1 MLYIL
6 QSEYCPYKRWC
17 KLTDK
22 AGSRLSDFW
31 SFPVLHMYSPQNS
44 TKEKKLKRGLESPV
58 LDDNAAPWV
67 KGHRVISE
75 KDGEILITDRAS

>member
-6 QSEYCPYKRWC
+6 ESEYCPYKRWC

-31 SFPVLHMYSPQNS
+31 SFPVLHMYSPQNGIHPTTGGLS
-44 TKEKKLKRGLESPV
+44 GQLMTYMHIEKYLARSNGVSV
-58 LDDNAAPWV
+58 HA
-67 KGHRVISE
+67 GQ
-75 KDGEILITDRAS
+75 EIA